1 MTTFIKNIPEDAF
14 GPLIEEL
21 TRDPIPVNHDR
32 AQAGK
37 GRSQA
42 FGVIRRWSYRPFLA
56 RNTWMRPHLYQMLLD
71 FAECNLPP
79 DFTWDGITVNDN
91 YQSAMHRDKGNE
103 AMSMTVSFGNFT
115 GGELA
120 ILDGRPGGGQ
130 REYDTR
136 HKLYSFHGCRDVH
149 WTTPFEGRRFCLVFY
164 KIVWPPKF
172 PKYKITCHKEPDGLL
187 IDDPYD
193 NSIVVLDRKGHVV
206 RIVRPPE
213 PREWIGRLTSR
224 GQPSRANGF
233 SA

>member
-1 MTTFIKNIPEDAF
+1 MATFIKNIPEEAF
-14 GPLIEEL
+14 GPLLEEL

-37 GRSQA
+37 GKSQA

-56 RNTWMRPHLYQMLLD
+56 RNTWMRPRLYQLLLD
-71 FAECNLPP
+71 FAAAHLPA
-79 DFTWDGITVNDN
+79 DITWDGVTVNDS
-91 YQSAMHRDKGNE
+91 YQSAPHRDKGNE
-103 AMSMTVSFGNFT
+103 ATSFTVSFGNFT
-115 GGELA
+115 GGELC
-120 ILDGRPGGGQ
+120 IGDDK
-130 REYDTR
+130 YDTR
-136 HKLYSFHGCRDVH
+136 HKGYTFHGHRDTH
-149 WTTPFEGRRFCLVFY
+149 WTAPFEGQRFCLVFY

-172 PKYKITCHKEPDGLL
+172 PKYKIVCRQESDGLL

-224 GQPSRANGF
+224 GQPSRASGF